1 MRNIARLAVAAG
13 LYMASS
19 IMGNADTPKPT
30 IVLVHGAFAD
40 SSSWN
45 LVVTRLKKDGY
56 PVVAVANPLR
66 GVKSDGDYVANVIKS
81 VKAPVVLVGHSY
93 GGSVIS
99 DAASD
104 AHNVKALVFVAA
116 FAPEKGESAVDLSS
130 KFPGSTLAPT
140 LASPVVL
147 PGGEKDLYIDQGKF
161 PEQFAADVPAATARL
176 MAVAQR
182 PITDA
187 ALAEP
192 APAAAWQAI
201 PSWFIY
207 GDADKN
213 IPPKT
218 LQWMAERAKSRKTV
232 AVEGASHVVMISH
245 PGEVTKLI
253 EEAASAN

>member
-1 MRNIARLAVAAG
+1 MHGIARLVVATS
-13 LYMASS
+13 LLLASS
-19 IMGNADTPKPT
+19 VAGHTATQKPT
-30 IVLVHGAFAD
+30 VVLVHGAFAD

-45 LVVTRLKKDGY
+45 RVVTLLEKDGY

-66 GVKSDGDYVANVIKS
+66 GVKSDGDYVAGV
-81 VKAPVVLVGHSY
+81 VKAVKSSVVLVGHSY

-99 DAASD
+99 DAA
-104 AHNVKALVFVAA
+104 AVAANVKALVFVAA
-116 FAPEKGESAVDLSS
+116 FAPEKGESAVELSG

-140 LASPVVL
+140 LAQPVVL
-147 PGGEKDLYIDQGKF
+147 PGGEKDLYINQDKF
-161 PEQFAADVPAATARL
+161 PAQFAADVPAAAARL

-187 ALAEP
+187 ALGEP
-192 APAAAWQAI
+192 APEAAWKSI

-218 LQWMAERAKSRKTV
+218 LRWMADRANSRKTIAV
-232 AVEGASHVVMISH
+232 AGASHVVMISH
-245 PGEVTKLI
+245 PGEVAKLI
-253 EEAASAN
+253 EEAATAN

>member
-1 MRNIARLAVAAG
+1 MNGITRLAVATG
-13 LYMASS
+13 LLLASS
-19 IMGNADTPKPT
+19 VMGHAASQKPT
-30 IVLVHGAFAD
+30 VVLVHGAFAD

-45 LVVTRLKKDGY
+45 RVVTLLEKDGY

-66 GVKSDGDYVANVIKS
+66 GVRSDGEYVARV
-81 VKAPVVLVGHSY
+81 VKTVKTPVVLVGHSY

-99 DAASD
+99 DAA
-104 AHNVKALVFVAA
+104 AGVGNVKALVFVAA

-140 LASPVVL
+140 LADPVVL
-147 PGGEKDLYIDQGKF
+147 SGGEKDLYIDQSKF
-161 PEQFAADVPAATARL
+161 QAQFAADVPAAAARL

-187 ALAEP
+187 ALGEP
-192 APAAAWQAI
+192 APEAAWKAI

-218 LQWMAERAKSRKTV
+218 LQWMADRANSRKTV
-232 AVEGASHVVMISH
+232 AVAGASHVVMISH
-245 PGEVTKLI
+245 PGEVAKLI
-253 EEAASAN
+253 EEAAAAN